1 MKHHIRKL
9 IESGESQ
16 TLDFKFE
23 ISDSKKI
30 ARTFVAFA
38 NTDGGT
44 LLIGVKDN
52 GAIAGVRSEEEFYM
66 IEAAARMYC
75 KPEVPFQTRRWNVE
89 GKTILELN
97 IPKSPQ
103 KPHYALTEEKKWMVY
118 IRVNDQNLLA
128 NNILLRVWQQK
139 KEEKPVYLEY
149 TKNEKLLLTY
159 LEENHQITI
168 SKFCKI
174 ALIPRRE
181 AENILVKLISLG
193 IIKIEFTERQVYYR
207 LSSVGQE

>member
-1 MKHHIRKL
+1 MKHHIRSL

-30 ARTFVAFA
+30 AKTFVAFA

-52 GAIAGVRSEEEFYM
+52 GSIAGVRSEEEYYM
-66 IEAAARMYC
+66 IEAAAKMYC
-75 KPEVPFQTRRWNVE
+75 KPEVGFQTRRWNID

-139 KEEKPVYLEY
+139 KEAKPVYLEF
-149 TKNEKLLLTY
+149 TKNEKLLLSY
-159 LEENHQITI
+159 LEENSTITI

-174 ALIPRRE
+174 ALISRKE
-181 AENILVKLISLG
+181 AENILVKLISLN
-193 IIKIEFTERQVYYR
+193 ILKIVFTEKQVYYQ
-207 LSSVGQE
+207 LV

>member
-1 MKHHIRKL
+1 VKHHIRKL

-30 ARTFVAFA
+30 AKTFAAFA

-52 GAIAGVRSEEEFYM
+52 GSIAGVRSEEEYYM
-66 IEAAARMYC
+66 IEAASKMYC
-75 KPEVPFQTRRWNVE
+75 KPEVPFQTRRWTID

-97 IPKSPQ
+97 IPKSSQ
-103 KPHYALTEEKKWMVY
+103 KPHFALTEDKRWMVY

-128 NNILLRVWQQK
+128 NSILLKVWQQK
-139 KEEKPVYLEY
+139 KEEQPVYLEF
-149 TKNEKLLLTY
+149 TTNEKLLLTY
-159 LEENHQITI
+159 LEDAPYITI

-174 ALIPRRE
+174 AMISRKE
-181 AENILVKLISLG
+181 AESILVKLISINVL
-193 IIKIEFTERQVYYR
+193 KIEFTEKQVFYK
-207 LSSVGQE
+207 LA

>member
-1 MKHHIRKL
+1 MKHYIRQL
-9 IESGESQ
+9 IEGGESQ

-38 NTDGGT
+38 NTQGGT

-52 GAIAGVRSEEEFYM
+52 GAIAGVRSEEEYYM
-66 IEAAARMYC
+66 IEAASKMYC
-75 KPEVPFQTRRWNVE
+75 KPEVNFVTRKWTVE
-89 GKTILELN
+89 GKTILEIT
-97 IPKSPQ
+97 IPKSVV
-103 KPHYALTEEKKWMVY
+103 KPHYALTDERKWMVY

-128 NNILLRVWQQK
+128 NNVLLKVWQQK
-139 KEEKPVYLEY
+139 KEKRPVYLEFS
-149 TKNEKLLLTY
+149 KNEQKLLLF
-159 LEENHQITI
+159 LEETPQITM

-174 ALIPRRE
+174 AMISGRE

-193 IIKIEFTERQVYYR
+193 IIKIEFTEKQIYYK
-207 LSSVGQE
+207 LA

>member
-66 IEAAARMYC
+66 IEAASKMYC

-97 IPKSPQ
+97 IPKSSQ
-103 KPHYALTEEKKWMVY
+103 KPHYALTDEKKWMVY

-139 KEEKPVYLEY
+139 KDEKAVFLEY
-149 TKNEKLLLTY
+149 TKNEKLLLSY
-159 LEENHQITI
+159 LEENQQITI

-174 ALIPRRE
+174 ALIPRKE

-193 IIKIEFTERQVYYR
+193 IIKIEFTEKQVYYR
-207 LSSVGQE
+207 LA

>member
-1 MKHHIRKL
+1 VKHHIRNL
-9 IESGESQ
+9 IEAGEGQ

-30 ARTFVAFA
+30 AKTFVAFA

-52 GAIAGVRSEEEFYM
+52 GSIAGVRSEEEFYM
-66 IEAAARMYC
+66 IEAAAKMYC
-75 KPEVPFQTRRWNVE
+75 KPEVPFQTRRWSVD

-97 IPKSPQ
+97 IPKSSH
-103 KPHYALTEEKKWMVY
+103 KPHFALTEDKKWMVY

-128 NNILLRVWQQK
+128 NTILLKVWQRK
-139 KEEKPVYLEY
+139 KEEKPVYLEF
-149 TKNEKLLLTY
+149 TRNEKILLSF
-159 LEENHQITI
+159 LEQNENITI

-174 ALIPRRE
+174 ALIHRKE
-181 AENILVKLISLG
+181 AENILVKLISLKV
-193 IIKIEFTERQVYYR
+193 IKIEFTEKQVYYR
-207 LSSVGQE
+207 LT

>member
-1 MKHHIRKL
+1 VKHHIRSL

-52 GAIAGVRSEEEFYM
+52 GSIAGVRSEEEYYM
-66 IEAAARMYC
+66 IQAAAKMYC
-75 KPEVPFQTRRWNVE
+75 KPEVFFQTRRWTID
-89 GKTILELN
+89 GKTILEIN
-97 IPKSPQ
+97 IPKSSQ
-103 KPHYALTEEKKWMVY
+103 RPHSALTEEKKWMVY

-128 NNILLRVWQQK
+128 NSILLKVWQQK
-139 KEEKPVYLEY
+139 KEAKPVYLEF
-149 TKNEKLLLTY
+149 TKYEKLLLSY
-159 LEENHQITI
+159 LEESPTITI

-174 ALIPRRE
+174 ALVSRKE
-181 AENILVKLISLG
+181 AENILIKLISLNV
-193 IIKIEFTERQVYYR
+193 IKIVFTEKQVYYQ
-207 LSSVGQE
+207 LV